1 VQYKHLTDYLIA
13 NAKAT
18 PDKAALVFE
27 GETLSWQ
34 QLWSR
39 VDYTARALGR
49 RLPDTDEQMVV
60 SLLMPNSV
68 DYVVAY
74 LAIIHLGHIAMPLD
88 VIYKKLEIEAQI
100 RQIPSRFVIADKR
113 NKPKAEAAG
122 ETFLLRD
129 LAKGEDLPEPKLLRL
144 QPDQQIASLV
154 FTSGTTGT
162 PKAVPH
168 THVNHLWNIIVCSRV
183 WGWNHNDTLLLSLR
197 LSHVYGLVMTLP
209 GILYYGNTVYLQ
221 GLFDARDT
229 LEWLSTGKISLFMH
243 TPIGYAKMLEV
254 PGDYDLSAVRLPISG
269 SAPLPPSVWQA
280 FKDRFRIEIL
290 EVYGSSETGRISSNL
305 PDERRSGTPGYFL
318 PEVQAKFSDI
328 GELLIKS
335 PGVFP
340 GYFKNDQ
347 GTQENSVDGWW
358 RTGDLGE
365 LQGDRLVLKGR
376 LHEIIRKQGYTISPR
391 DIEWAIHENPKVNEV
406 SVLGVGGEDGADN
419 QLLYFIVGDLTEDE
433 LLSYCHENLP
443 SVWRPDKIIFLDEIP
458 RTKNGKV
465 ELTTLKAMVN

>member
-1 VQYKHLTDYLIA
+1 
-13 NAKAT
+13 
-18 PDKAALVFE
+18 
-27 GETLSWQ
+27 
-34 QLWSR
+34 
-39 VDYTARALGR
+39 
-49 RLPDTDEQMVV
+49 
-60 SLLMPNSV
+60 
-68 DYVVAY
+68 
-74 LAIIHLGHIAMPLD
+74 
-88 VIYKKLEIEAQI
+88 
-100 RQIPSRFVIADKR
+100 
-113 NKPKAEAAG
+113 
-122 ETFLLRD
+122 
-129 LAKGEDLPEPKLLRL
+129 
-144 QPDQQIASLV
+144 
-154 FTSGTTGT
+154 
-162 PKAVPH
+162 
-168 THVNHLWNIIVCSRV
+168 
-183 WGWNHNDTLLLSLR
+183 
-197 LSHVYGLVMTLP
+197 
-209 GILYYGNTVYLQ
+209 
-221 GLFDARDT
+221 
-229 LEWLSTGKISLFMH
+229 
-243 TPIGYAKMLEV
+243 
-254 PGDYDLSAVRLPISG
+254 
-269 SAPLPPSVWQA
+269 
-280 FKDRFRIEIL
+280 
-290 EVYGSSETGRISSNL
+290 
-305 PDERRSGTPGYFL
+305 L